1 MAASIASPRMEELSR
16 LVAANPWL
24 TVLLTLLVTGLAL
37 QPLQAMDTE
46 TSLEDYLPPSEE
58 VSAGQVAYG
67 DFPLPFYVSAVVEM
81 PGGNL
86 LARESLQELLRLEA
100 HLRARP
106 EVQVWAYN
114 TSAVVRSPG
123 SAVASTLALQNL
135 TVETAPDPALQA
147 TLGALIEDP
156 QAGGMFG
163 APSQADGVWQARSVF
178 VTVTVDKQGAYND
191 EASELAVRDAFH
203 SFESESLV
211 LNSMAAPNQAMQ
223 EASQKTLGTLLP
235 LTLAAMAMLLWVSLR
250 RISDVVLSLGTVML
264 ALLWMFAAGEL
275 LDLRFSQY
283 TFIAPILVLALGV
296 DDAIHIL
303 HRYRADHYQGPER
316 ALRISVRL
324 VGTALLLTT
333 LTTMAAFGA
342 NRVSAVPAIRDFGVH
357 VALGIGAAFILTTT
371 FLPAVRLL
379 LDRRLDPDLKPLDE
393 GGVLVPALGRLAA
406 ASQARPLPV
415 IAVALLLAS
424 GSLWAALQLDQ
435 ELEMVDLIDPS
446 SEMYR
451 AWVIYE
457 RDFASSSG
465 EESGLLIEGDDL
477 ARPEVL
483 RALLETQAAMADDT
497 KVAQLGGQPR
507 AYSIATVM
515 REVFP
520 LMAPQLGMSDSDGDG
535 LPDSATETRQLLGIL
550 LAEGAGD
557 MTPTEVRALARPDG
571 NGSCDGMLI
580 RVISADIRMLGG
592 GDLLRELEED
602 DAPLEALG
610 LESTAY
616 GQPVER
622 YQMLSTMTDGMLKS
636 LALSIVICLGLLI
649 ALRRSWVEGIEAII
663 PVLLV
668 TAWVYGTI
676 WALGWSLNLVTV
688 SIAAI
693 TIGVG
698 VDFAVHLLHRYREAL
713 ADGELPEGAMVTAV
727 QQAGTPITGA
737 ALTTAAGFGVLGF
750 SPMTSFS
757 QFGVLTAIM
766 ILYALT
772 ATLLV
777 LPAVVLTVARY
788 RAPPAFPPRDDA
800 GAAGAPDN
808 VWGEN
813 DGSMPNTPPR
823 RVVRRVKKVR
833 RR

>member
-16 LVAANPWL
+16 LVAARPWA
-24 TVLLTLLVTGLAL
+24 TVLLALLVSGLAL

-46 TSLEDYLPPSEE
+46 TSLEDYLPPSDE

-67 DFPLPFYVSAVVEM
+67 DFPLPFYVSAVVEA
-81 PGGNL
+81 PGENL
-86 LARESLQELLRLEA
+86 LSRESLQELLRLETHMLA
-100 HLRARP
+100 SP
-106 EVQVWAYN
+106 EVQTWAYDTN
-114 TSAVVRSPG
+114 AVVRSPG
-123 SAVASTLALQNL
+123 SAVATALALQGL
-135 TVETAPDPALQA
+135 ALDSAPDAALQA
-147 TLGALIEDP
+147 ALGALIEDP

-163 APSQADGVWQARSVF
+163 APSYEDGAWQARSIF

-191 EASELAVRDAFH
+191 EESELAVRDAFH
-203 SFESESLV
+203 GFESETLV

-223 EASQKTLGTLLP
+223 EASQATLSTLLP
-235 LTLAAMAMLLWVSLR
+235 LTLGAMAVLLWFSLR
-250 RISDVVLSLGTVML
+250 RPTDVVLSLGTVMM

-275 LDLRFSQY
+275 LSLRFSQY

-303 HRYRADHYQGPER
+303 HRYRADHYRGPER

-342 NRVSAVPAIRDFGVH
+342 NRISEVPAIRDFGVH
-357 VALGIGAAFILTTT
+357 VALGIGAAFVLTTT
-371 FLPAVRLL
+371 FLPAARLL
-379 LDRRLDPDLKPLDE
+379 LDRWLDPDLEALEDSSM
-393 GGVLVPALGRLAA
+393 LAPALGALAT
-406 ASQARPLPV
+406 ASQARPLTV
-415 IAVALLLAS
+415 IAVALLLTG
-424 GSLWAALQLDQ
+424 GSLWAAVQLDQ
-435 ELEMVDLIDPS
+435 ELEMQDLIDPT

-457 RDFASSSG
+457 RDFATTSG
-465 EESGLLIEGDDL
+465 EAAGLLVEGDDL
-477 ARPEVL
+477 MRPEVL
-483 RALLETQAAMADDT
+483 RALLETQAAMANDS

-507 AYSIATVM
+507 VWSIATVM
-515 REVFP
+515 QQAFS
-520 LMAPQLGMSDSDGDG
+520 LMAPQLGMADSDGDG
-535 LPDSATETRQLLGIL
+535 LPDSAAETQQLLGIL
-550 LAEGAGD
+550 LAQGAGD
-557 MTPTEVRALARPDG
+557 LTPTEVRAFVRPDA
-571 NGSCDGMLI
+571 NGSADGMLI
-580 RVISADIRMLGG
+580 RVSSADIGTMGG
-592 GDLLRELEED
+592 EVLLEELEED
-602 DAPLEALG
+602 ATPLEALG
-610 LESTAY
+610 LEATPY
-616 GQPVER
+616 GQPIER
-622 YQMLSTMTDGMLKS
+622 YQMMSTMTNGMLKS

-649 ALRRSWVEGIEAII
+649 ALRRSWVEGVEAIV

-698 VDFAVHLLHRYREAL
+698 IDFAVHLLHRYREAL
-713 ADGELPEGAMVTAV
+713 AEGDLPETAMVTAV
-727 QQAGTPITGA
+727 QHAGTPITGA
-737 ALTTAAGFGVLGF
+737 ALTTAAGFGMLSF
-750 SPMTSFS
+750 SSMTVFS
-757 QFGVLTAIM
+757 QFGILTAAM
-766 ILYALT
+766 ILYALA

-777 LPAVVLTVARY
+777 LPAVVLTVAEY
-788 RAPPAFPPRDDA
+788 RAPPAFPPRADV
-800 GAAGAPDN
+800 GASGAPDN